1 MNLRHRLIPAILLL
15 AAATP
20 AVAQVSAQPVAHVQ
34 PQPAAAEPV
43 GTTPPPP
50 AFDVSRL
57 PVNIERIQR
66 RLAQSREREERDGLN
81 LRYMIDV
88 FGQAPP
94 IELLTKDDNL
104 LYGPVP
110 ESAPTHRDMLNM
122 MTPKE
127 FRSPA
132 MDFNSLFRWLS
143 DKSKK

>member
-1 MNLRHRLIPAILLL
+1 MEGKPGGTIGRLIK
-15 AAATP
+15 
-20 AVAQVSAQPVAHVQ
+20 Q
-34 PQPAAAEPV
+34 
-43 GTTPPPP
+43 PPP